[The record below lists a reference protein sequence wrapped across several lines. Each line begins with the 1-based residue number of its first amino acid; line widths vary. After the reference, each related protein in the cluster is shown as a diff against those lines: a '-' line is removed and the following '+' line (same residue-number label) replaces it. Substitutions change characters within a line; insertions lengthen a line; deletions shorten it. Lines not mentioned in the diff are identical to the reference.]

1 MNQEKISQLIK
12 NLRKKNN
19 LTQEAFAKEFKVSYQ
34 AVSKW
39 ENGKN
44 LPDINV
50 LKEICDKYNLDI
62 NEFLSG
68 NEKNKKNKKKK
79 NIIIGIVILLI
90 VIIAGFILISR
101 INKKDDFVFEPIH
114 AECDNFNIT
123 GVLAYNDVKSSIY
136 ISELSYCGE
145 KDDTLYNSISCTLYE
160 TTGDIN
166 KSLSSYKKEDENGF
180 KLEDYLKEV
189 KFNVDNY
196 DKICKTYN
204 EDNLYLEIEAKDKDG
219 KVTKYHVPLSLD
231 SNCSK

>member
-1 MNQEKISQLIK
+1 MNQEKISELIK

-19 LTQEAFAKEFKVSYQ
+19 LTQEAFAKEFNVSYQ

-90 VIIAGFILISR
+90 IIIAGFILVSN
-101 INKKDDFVFEPIH
+101 INKKDDFVFEP
-114 AECDNFNIT
+114 
-123 GVLAYNDVKSSIY
+123 S
-136 ISELSYCGE
+136 
-145 KDDTLYNSISCTLYE
+145 
-160 TTGDIN
+160 
-166 KSLSSYKKEDENGF
+166 
-180 KLEDYLKEV
+180 
-189 KFNVDNY
+189 
-196 DKICKTYN
+196 
-204 EDNLYLEIEAKDKDG
+204 
-219 KVTKYHVPLSLD
+219 
-231 SNCSK
+231 